1 MKSEAFLSLLA
12 QALGCLLSTWEVA
25 FGKEEEG
32 KQREE
37 GVWHVLKLK
46 FQKLSTDKTFNF

>member
-1 MKSEAFLSLLA
+1 MKPEAFLRLLA

-25 FGKEEEG
+25 FAEEEEG

-37 GVWHVLKLK
+37 GVWHALKLK
-46 FQKLSTDKTFNF
+46 YQKHSTDKTFKC